1 MSLTVPTGVEPILV
15 LPKSG
20 VRVTYKKGMRRVT
33 LQRVLISLIVF
44 QVEKVTLTEILAFYD
59 NLIWCL
65 EKCEKDPGFQRK
77 FGESLKEISIL
88 VSKIRFSTSNFNNSL
103 MRLSKEL
110 KKFDEYYIPL
120 RNLSGVYRQ
129 FRGHFHVLPTS
140 ASGQLT
146 STLPEKP
153 YIGQGY
159 KDKGTRRD
167 PAWDGSPT
175 WQEVATS
182 TMVRYD
188 DYIDELKSK
197 NPSGI
202 H

>member
-1 MSLTVPTGVEPILV
+1 MSLIDSAGTEPILL
-15 LPKSG
+15 LPRSG

-33 LQRVLISLIVF
+33 LQRVLVSLIVF
-44 QVEKVTLTEILAFYD
+44 QAEKVTLTEILAFYD
-59 NLIWCL
+59 NLVWCL
-65 EKCEKDPGFQRK
+65 EKCEKDPGFEKK
-77 FGESLKEISIL
+77 FGNTLKAISTL
-88 VSKIRFSTSNFNNSL
+88 VSKIQFTSTNFNSNL
-103 MRLSKEL
+103 QRLSREL
-110 KKFDEYYIPL
+110 KIFEEYYIPA
-120 RNLSGVYRQ
+120 RNIQGVYRQ
-129 FRGHFHVLPTS
+129 FKGHFHVLPSTEQ
-140 ASGQLT
+140 GRLT
-146 STLPEKP
+146 STIPDKP

-188 DYIDELKSK
+188 DYINELKSK